1 MENSENFKN
10 RIEYLYK
17 GKEMTNADHRKRMKI
32 NYYYLTVII
41 NDLPSN
47 NSIVNKIESIILKE
61 YATENSNV

>member
-1 MENSENFKN
+1 
-10 RIEYLYK
+10 
-17 GKEMTNADHRKRMKI
+17 MTNADPRKRMKI

-47 NSIVNKIESIILKE
+47 TSIVNKIESIILKE